1 MQLEEIIA
9 LIMQSEESGL
19 PLNADQLLRDHP
31 EHAAELTEFL
41 RLHVQLT
48 EARRTSSDNTT
59 LCLDGLTPA
68 QCSKVAITGKSPSK
82 RSPAQPS
89 AGIFDNWQRDDLP
102 RVFGDYEI
110 LEEIDRG
117 GMGVV
122 YKARHVRLSRVVALK
137 VIRSGELASAEEIQ
151 RFRSEAE
158 AAAALSH
165 PGIVPIYEVGT
176 LNGLIYYTM
185 AYIDGKNL
193 AELAA
198 SGPLDPNEAARIVFK
213 LCQAIEHAHR
223 SGVFHRDLKPA
234 NVLVDNSGQ
243 PIIIDFG
250 LAKIAHHDHHLT
262 STGQLLGTPAY
273 MPPEHA
279 SGRARVPNAGY
290 DVYSLGAIL
299 YFLCAGQ
306 PPFSG
311 PTPFD
316 VLMQVLDRA
325 PPNPSKLSRRVS
337 HDLDYICQHAL
348 EKQPEHR
355 YQSASELADDLQA
368 ILRGEPLDCPRPN
381 LMARLE
387 SWWQREPIL
396 VTHVC
401 GIGATAVIL
410 AVSYLLRGEDSAAFP
425 FRMFLLLAWLIACYA
440 LQIWVVRARWRDI
453 ACLTW
458 VTIDVS
464 IYTTL
469 IAFADP
475 PRSMLLI
482 GYPML
487 IVANS
492 QFYRQRFVIFTTIV
506 CAVGF
511 LMLGFLVPRDDF
523 VKKDFSAIFLMGLSV
538 IGLSMLSVIRRIR
551 SLRAYCE

>member
-1 MQLEEIIA
+1 MKLEELIA
-9 LIMQSEESGL
+9 LVMQKEEAGL
-19 PLNADQLLRDHP
+19 SLDVEKLLRDYP
-31 EHAAELTEFL
+31 EHAAELSEFL
-41 RLHVQLT
+41 RIHGQIKDAQRSYSEETTSLLSGLNPSNPAPFSSAIATAHQL
-48 EARRTSSDNTT
+48 SDSWNM
-59 LCLDGLTPA
+59 G
-68 QCSKVAITGKSPSK
+68 
-82 RSPAQPS
+82 
-89 AGIFDNWQRDDLP
+89 DLP

-122 YKARHVRLSRVVALK
+122 YKARHKRLSRLVALK
-137 VIRSGELASAEEIQ
+137 LIRSGELASEEEVQ

-165 PGIVPIYEVGT
+165 PGIVPIYEVGM
-176 LNGLIYYTM
+176 LNGLVYYTM
-185 AYIDGKNL
+185 AYIEGKNL
-193 AELAA
+193 AEVVAA
-198 SGPLDPNEAARIVFK
+198 GPMDPKEAARIVSK
-213 LCQAIEHAHR
+213 LCMAIEHAHR
-223 SGVFHRDLKPA
+223 SGVYHRDLKPA
-234 NVLVDNSGQ
+234 NVLLDNSGQ

-250 LAKIAHHDHHLT
+250 LAKIAHRDHQLT

-279 SGRARVPNAGY
+279 SGRARVPNAGF

-325 PPNPSKLSRRVS
+325 PPNPSKLSRRVG
-337 HDLDYICQHAL
+337 HDIDYICQHAL
-348 EKQPEHR
+348 EKVPANR

-368 ILRGEPLDCPRPN
+368 FLRGDPLDCPRPN
-381 LMARLE
+381 LPARLE
-387 SWWQREPIL
+387 SWWRREPIL
-396 VTHVC
+396 VSHVC
-401 GIGATAVIL
+401 GIGATAIIV
-410 AVSYLLRGEDSAAFP
+410 AVSYLLRGEDSAPFP
-425 FRMFLLLAWLIACYA
+425 FRMMLLLTWLIACYA
-440 LQIWVVRARWRDI
+440 LQYWVVRARWRDI

-458 VTIDVS
+458 ATIDVT

-487 IVANS
+487 IVASS
-492 QFYRQRFVIFTTIV
+492 QFYRQRFVIYMTSV
-506 CAVGF
+506 CAAGF
-511 LMLGFLVPRDDF
+511 LMLGTLVPKDDF
-523 VKKDFSAIFLMGLSV
+523 VKPDFSAIFLMGLGV
-538 IGLSMLSVIRRIR
+538 IGLSLLSVIRRIR
-551 SLRAYCE
+551 GLSAYCE